1 MRTKQVLYQMTGIP
15 SDLYI
20 LVCSNTTLKDS
31 TIHNML
37 LTMPVASE
45 LLMGMNA
52 QGFTCCS
59 L

>member
-31 TIHNML
+31 TIRNML